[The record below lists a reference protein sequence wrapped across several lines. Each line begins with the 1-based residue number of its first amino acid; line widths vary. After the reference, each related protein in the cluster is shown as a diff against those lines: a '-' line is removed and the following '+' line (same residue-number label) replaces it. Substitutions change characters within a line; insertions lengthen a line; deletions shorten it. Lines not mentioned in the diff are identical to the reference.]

1 MNNAVDFH
9 DSISATW
16 ADRYDKPSFQAREA
30 LIGRLMKAHVK
41 EGQRWLDLGCG
52 TGRFLLRFL
61 EAGAKVVGIDGSR
74 GMLLE
79 ATKRNSSHDGIALAL
94 GDANAIPLAAE
105 KLDGVLC
112 VSLLEYLDDGAA
124 GLAEIAR
131 VMAPNA
137 TLIIVVPNSDSLQRR
152 LLGLVHRYSGKP
164 AWYGLSR
171 FEDNEP
177 GYRRLLA
184 DTGLNLRTVEV
195 FGGRI
200 ARWQSSKWIGTLLA
214 LVAVKVTSAAVPQ
227 VRLP

>member
-1 MNNAVDFH
+1 MNDAVDFH

-30 LIGRLMKAHVK
+30 LIGQLMKAHVK

-52 TGRFLLRFL
+52 TGRFLSRFL
-61 EAGAKVVGIDGSR
+61 EAGAQVVGIDGSR
-74 GMLLE
+74 KMLWE
-79 ATKRNSSHDGIALAL
+79 AAKRNSPDEGIALAQ
-94 GDANAIPLAAE
+94 GDANAIPLVAE

-112 VSLLEYLDDGAA
+112 VSLLEYLDDSAA

-171 FEDNEP
+171 FEENES

-184 DTGLNLRTVEV
+184 DTGLNLHTVEI
-195 FGGRI
+195 FGGRV
-200 ARWQSSKWIGTLLA
+200 AKWQSSRRVGTLFA
-214 LVAVKVTSAAVPQ
+214 LVAVKVTSVAIPK